1 MLDLKTI
8 ENLAE
13 RIGALLPADVSVL
26 QDEFKTNVRA
36 IVATVLNRMD
46 LVTRDEFDAQALML
60 RRTREKLDR
69 LEAHIATLEGAQNPP

>member
-1 MLDLKTI
+1 MLDLKII

-13 RIGALLPADVSVL
+13 RIGALLPTDAGVL
-26 QDEFKTNVRA
+26 HEEFKTNVRA
-36 IVATVLNRMD
+36 AVTAVLSRLD

-69 LEAHIATLEGAQNPP
+69 LEAQITTLEATRNAS

>member
-1 MLDLKTI
+1 MLDLKAI

-13 RIGALLPADVSVL
+13 RIGALLPADASVL

-36 IVATVLNRMD
+36 VITTVLSRMD

-60 RRTREKLDR
+60 RRTREKLER
-69 LEAHIATLEGAQNPP
+69 LEVQVAALEAARGSG